1 MIDVL
6 RDYEE
11 TTRFLQS
18 APNNS
23 AREIYSTALDAYA
36 SEINTFQNRD
46 GAGGGAREATE
57 GDD

>member
-23 AREIYSTALDAYA
+23 AREIYSTALDAFA
-36 SEINTFQNRD
+36 SEIKTFRTRD
-46 GAGGGAREATE
+46 GAGGSSREATE